1 MDKNWLIR
9 TKSNH
14 ILGPVSKDKVLELY
28 KNGSIKPDEICSGN
42 GYWFFI
48 RETDMVS
55 RFLLGQELQG
65 FNPISE
71 AKDVLTSSS
80 ENAEVHETSEDITM
94 VGGVDLS
101 LLNSQPQEQE
111 PEPESPNSPSP
122 AVAEISIPETKKK
135 NNEPLKIKTSVQTPK
150 KALKK
155 QSYLKYVG
163 IIAFLCLFLL
173 VYFRKAIIRSL
184 FEGEVTTHS
193 FSLINTAHAQ
203 DKEPEQKKKL
213 LDSSF
218 ALEEVTFK
226 PSIGLDGFKVISTF
240 DIEEISC
247 EDLSNDIH
255 QLGIVLHPPEVINEN
270 FLIKMRNCVLKLS
283 DSHPVKRWMKWVA
296 QSKPLTQKQQEKQKF
311 LVDIINSQFNLIT
324 DVKIRNKLVSIID
337 ETPQTSLPELTLKS
351 YLYLMVGNV
360 TRSDNILKEFINASP
375 RENWEKNGLHG
386 SFYHFL
392 AKEQFAQLL
401 KRMSRH
407 PADRRVFEL
416 FSLYLQSFYNDE
428 TLLQIADDINT
439 ASTEAKLDL
448 RNIQGIAPSFVKY
461 LRLTKMGETPRFN
474 ALRDLNK
481 SPLDFQS
488 HWVWPFFEITPLI
501 SEFMVP
507 ELERVEKSDETWFI
521 YLMNDEKLAD
531 LFSKKVGKSF
541 LPGRRPYLKKNLNLP
556 PKFMMSLYKLIELG
570 DVNQELVLKTVDHL
584 IHE

>member
-14 ILGPVSKDKVLELY
+14 ILGPVSKEKVLELY
-28 KNGSIKPDEICSGN
+28 KNGSIKPDDEICSGN

-55 RFLLGQELQG
+55 RFLLGQEVQG

-71 AKDVLTSSS
+71 AKDVLTST
-80 ENAEVHETSEDITM
+80 AEKAEAQEISDDITM

-101 LLNSQPQEQE
+101 LLNSE
-111 PEPESPNSPSP
+111 PRPPESLIPDKTTA
-122 AVAEISIPETKKK
+122 AVAEVSNTETKKK
-135 NNEPLKIKTSVQTPK
+135 NNGIIKSKSSVQTPK

-155 QSYLKYVG
+155 QSYLKYMG
-163 IIAFLCLFLL
+163 IITFLCLFFL

-218 ALEEVTFK
+218 VLEEVTFR

-270 FLIKMRNCVLKLS
+270 FLIKMRNCVLKLN
-283 DSHPVKRWMKWVA
+283 DSHPVKKWMKWVA

-324 DVKIRNKLVSIID
+324 DVKIRNRLVDIID
-337 ETPQTSLPELTLKS
+337 ETPQTTLPEITLKS

-375 RENWEKNGLHG
+375 RTNWERSGLHG

-392 AKEQFAQLL
+392 AKEQFAQLI
-401 KRMSRH
+401 KRLSRH

-428 TLLQIADDINT
+428 ALILIADDVNT
-439 ASTEAKLDL
+439 TATEAKLDL
-448 RNIQGIAPSFVKY
+448 RNIQGIAPSLVKY
-461 LRLTKMGETPRFN
+461 LRLSKLGESQRFN
-474 ALRDLNK
+474 ILRDLNR

-488 HWVWPFFEITPLI
+488 HWVWPFFEINPLI
-501 SEFMVP
+501 SEFMLP
-507 ELERVEKSDETWFI
+507 ELERVEESDETWFI
-521 YLMNDEKLAD
+521 YLMNDEKVAD

-570 DVNQELVLKTVDHL
+570 DVNQELVIKTVDHL